1 MINTEN
7 RIFAGG
13 GKEYDSPVL
22 EVFGINVENGFAQT
36 TLPDWSDGTMDDEW
50 NDVF

>member
-1 MINTEN
+1 MKLVKQDFY
-7 RIFAGG
+7 RGG
-13 GKEYDSPVL
+13 EKTYESPVL

-50 NDVF
+50 NYVF